1 MKYRINSDSYTVVG
15 PHADTLAL
23 KTTDTR
29 RVLCIPAGGT
39 AVLDNP
45 DVWVSFDEK
54 DAEKRRDMLN
64 ALKVLEAFNIAD
76 VERDP
81 EPDTDGCSVAGE
93 RQYRIISA
101 FYKNE
106 AGNPRTIISSDSEA
120 YLSEDSIRARQFNNK
135 EYNFIRSDADGV
147 CAVITIGV
155 PGKDRVDSAGRIN
168 NVAFRAGDDDAECRR
183 SLESLI
189 RFVSDCFKG
198 DLSKLRFIYSCSGE
212 AQNWLRGILEDLG
225 FKKTCTLEREIAKSV
240 DVTFYDKML

>member
-39 AVLDNP
+39 AVLDKA
-45 DVWVSFDEK
+45 DVWVNFEEK
-54 DAEKRRDMLN
+54 DPEKSRDMLN

-76 VERDP
+76 VEHDP
-81 EPDTDGCSVAGE
+81 EPDTDGCTVAGE

-101 FYKNE
+101 FFKNE
-106 AGNPRTIISSDSEA
+106 AGNPRTIISSDTDT
-120 YLSEDSIRARQFNNK
+120 YLSEDSIRTRQFNNK

-147 CAVITIGV
+147 CAVVTIGV
-155 PGKDRVDSAGRIN
+155 PGKERVDSAGRIN
-168 NVAFRAGDDDAECRR
+168 NVAFRAGDDDAACRH

-189 RFVSDCFKG
+189 RFATESFRG
-198 DLSKLRFIYSCSGE
+198 DLNKLRFIYSGE
-212 AQNWLRGILEDLG
+212 AQNWIREILGDLG
-225 FKKTCTLEREIAKSV
+225 FKKTCTLERELAKSV